1 MAQTPIHYELYIRR
15 MPGAP
20 WTLSLATED
29 RAIALATAESLL
41 AERQAAAVKVTKETM
56 DAETLGFRTATIL
69 AKGEVEVK
77 AKKAKVEDQAP
88 LCVSPSDLYSMH
100 SRDRI
105 TRLLEE
111 WLNRNGITAFELLHR
126 ADMAELLEGS
136 EMDLQ
141 GAIQKISI
149 PESQSRGLS
158 VHEIVRSFQGLTE
171 RTLERIRTDHKKG
184 RFPDP
189 STEGFAQAAVRLYSQ
204 PDPSYLLGGG
214 VAAHL
219 APARNWKQKVDG
231 LLDLA
236 DKISGNAISMAEGPK
251 ALAFKVL
258 EQPLSEILGS
268 KKGLADLLGANLNLG
283 QRLAAMT
290 RLAAPKAVD
299 DLIRIDPAMAKAIPP
314 LEGPAVRLAQW
325 LGHEAFF
332 AVRAS
337 IARQILRDLLG
348 PRRLCPDNAAQEVEM
363 LRALAMAL
371 TFGAGKLMTPEDVQ
385 AAFVD
390 RSRMLMSTEFVTAYV
405 GSDRTAF
412 EEAEA
417 LIRLLE
423 NVIGAANKREAA
435 RWIRS
440 NVGALKFER
449 DVVGQ
454 IQPPRS
460 KLQALARMQSSITK
474 AGLTPEDTDP
484 ILKRIGEV
492 GGLVEAESKYIAT
505 IMKAQLTPA
514 NRLMMLLALS
524 LGEAGPSGPVADKAK
539 VEAMKLLRLPEV
551 RKEIAASPDTAAAV
565 KRFLEAS
572 VPAQV
577 SSNG

>member
-1 MAQTPIHYELYIRR
+1 MTQSPVHYELFIRR
-15 MPGAP
+15 KSGAP
-20 WTLSLATED
+20 WALALATED

-56 DAETLGFRTATIL
+56 DAETLGFRTSTIL
-69 AKGEVEVK
+69 AKGEVEVRAK
-77 AKKAKVEDQAP
+77 AEAKVEDQAP

-105 TRLLEE
+105 GRVLEE
-111 WLNRNGITAFELLHR
+111 WLNRHGATPFELLHR
-126 ADMAELLEGS
+126 PDLAEQLEGAG
-136 EMDLQ
+136 MDLQ

-149 PESQSRGLS
+149 PEAQSRGLS
-158 VHEIVRSFQGLTE
+158 VHEVMRTFQGLTE
-171 RTLERIRTDHKKG
+171 RTLERIRTDHKKH

-189 STEGFAQAAVRLYSQ
+189 NTEGFAQAAVRLYGQ
-204 PDPSYLLGGG
+204 PDSSYLLGGG

-219 APARNWKQKVDG
+219 ASARNWKQKVAG

-236 DKISGNAISMAEGPK
+236 DKITGAAMPMADGPK

-268 KKGLADLLGANLNLG
+268 KKGLSDLLGKNLNLG
-283 QRLAAMT
+283 QRLVAMT
-290 RLAAPKAVD
+290 RLAAPTAVD
-299 DLIRIDPAMAKAIPP
+299 DLIRIEPAIAKSLPP

-332 AVRAS
+332 TVRAS
-337 IARQILRDLLG
+337 IARQILRDLVG

-371 TFGAGKLMTPEDVQ
+371 TFGAGKLMTPQDVQ

-390 RSRMLMSTEFVTAYV
+390 RSRMLMSTEFVTAYM
-405 GSDRTAF
+405 GDDSTAV
-412 EEAEA
+412 EDVEA

-423 NVIGAANKREAA
+423 NVIGGANKREAA

-454 IQPPRS
+454 IEPPRT
-460 KLQALARMQSSITK
+460 KLQALARMQRSITK

-484 ILKRIGEV
+484 IVKRIGEV

-505 IMKAQLTPA
+505 IMKAQITA
-514 NRLMMLLALS
+514 SNRLMMLLTLS
-524 LGEAGPSGPVADKAK
+524 LGEAGPSGPVADRAK
-539 VEAMKLLRLPEV
+539 VETMKLLRLPEV
-551 RKEIAASPDTAAAV
+551 RKEIAASPETALAV

-572 VPAQV
+572 APV
-577 SSNG
+577 

>member
-1 MAQTPIHYELYIRR
+1 MAQPPIHYELYIRR
-15 MPGAP
+15 IPGAP

-29 RAIALATAESLL
+29 RAVALATAESLM

-56 DAETLGFRTATIL
+56 DAETMGFRTSTIL
-69 AKGEVEVK
+69 AKGEVEAK
-77 AKKAKVEDQAP
+77 AKKAKIEDQAP

-105 TRLLEE
+105 TRLLED
-111 WLNRNGITAFELLHR
+111 WLNRNGVTAFELLHR
-126 ADMAELLEGS
+126 ADLAELLEGS
-136 EMDLQ
+136 GMDLQ

-158 VHEIVRSFQGLTE
+158 VHEVVRSFQGLTE
-171 RTLERIRTDHKKG
+171 RTLERIQNDHIKG

-189 STEGFAQAAVRLYSQ
+189 ATEGFAEAAVRLYSQ

-219 APARNWKQKVDG
+219 AHARNWKQKVDA

-236 DKISGNAISMAEGPK
+236 DKVSGAAIPMADGPK

-299 DLIRIDPAMAKAIPP
+299 DLIRIEPAIAKSLPA
-314 LEGPAVRLAQW
+314 LEGPAVRLAKW
-325 LGHEAFF
+325 LGHDAFF

-390 RSRMLMSTEFVTAYV
+390 RSRMLMSSEFVTAFV

-423 NVIGAANKREAA
+423 NVIGGANKREAA

-449 DVVGQ
+449 DVLGQ
-454 IQPPRS
+454 IQPART
-460 KLQALARMQSSITK
+460 KLQVLARMQRSITK
-474 AGLTPEDTDP
+474 AGLTVEDTDP
-484 ILKRIGEV
+484 IVKRIGDV

-505 IMKAQLTPA
+505 IMKAQVTSA
-514 NRLMMLLALS
+514 NRLMMLMALS
-524 LGEAGPSGPVADKAK
+524 SGEAGPSGPVADKAQA
-539 VEAMKLLRLPEV
+539 EAMKLLRLPDV
-551 RKEIAASPDTAAAV
+551 RKEIAASPDMATAV

-572 VPAQV
+572 APAKVPP
-577 SSNG
+577 NG

>member
-1 MAQTPIHYELYIRR
+1 MAQAPIHYELYIRR
-15 MPGAP
+15 VPGAP

-41 AERQAAAVKVTKETM
+41 LERQAAAVRVTKETM
-56 DAETLGFRTATIL
+56 DSETLGFRTSTIL
-69 AKGEVEVK
+69 AKGEVDVK
-77 AKKAKVEDQAP
+77 AKKVRAEDQAP

-136 EMDLQ
+136 GMDLQ

-158 VHEIVRSFQGLTE
+158 VHEVVRSFQGLTE

-189 STEGFAQAAVRLYSQ
+189 NTEGFAQAAVRLYSQ

-236 DKISGNAISMAEGPK
+236 DKISGAAIPMADGPK

-299 DLIRIDPAMAKAIPP
+299 DLILIDPAMAKSLPP
-314 LEGPAVRLAQW
+314 LQGPAVRLAQW

-371 TFGAGKLMTPEDVQ
+371 TFGAGKLMTAEDVQ

-405 GSDRTAF
+405 GNDRTAF

-440 NVGALKFER
+440 NIGALKFER
-449 DVVGQ
+449 DVIGQ
-454 IQPPRS
+454 IQPPRT
-460 KLQALARMQSSITK
+460 KLQTLARMQRSITK

-505 IMKAQLTPA
+505 IMKAQVTPS
-514 NRLMMLLALS
+514 NRLMVLLALAA
-524 LGEAGPSGPVADKAK
+524 GDAGPSGPVSDRAKA
-539 VEAMKLLRLPEV
+539 EAMKLLRQPEV
-551 RKEIAASPDTAAAV
+551 RKDLAASPETAAAV
-565 KRFLEAS
+565 KRFLEGAAS
-572 VPAQV
+572 IQAP
-577 SSNG
+577 SHS

>member
-1 MAQTPIHYELYIRR
+1 MAQAPIHYELYIRR
-15 MPGAP
+15 VLGAP

-29 RAIALATAESLL
+29 RASALATAEAML

-56 DAETLGFRTATIL
+56 DAETLGFRTSTIL

-105 TRLLEE
+105 GRLLDE
-111 WLNRNGITAFELLHR
+111 WLNRNGVTAFELLHR
-126 ADMAELLEGS
+126 ADLAELLEGS

-149 PESQSRGLS
+149 PESQSRALPLHD
-158 VHEIVRSFQGLTE
+158 VIRTFQGLTE
-171 RTLERIRTDHKKG
+171 RTLERIRTDQKKA

-189 STEGFAQAAVRLYSQ
+189 ATEGFAQAAVRLYSQ
-204 PDPSYLLGGG
+204 PDPAYLLGGG

-219 APARNWKQKVDG
+219 AHARNWKEKVAG

-236 DKISGNAISMAEGPK
+236 DKITGAAIPMADGPK

-268 KKGLADLLGANLNLG
+268 KKGLSDLLGASLNLG
-283 QRLAAMT
+283 ERLAAMT
-290 RLAAPKAVD
+290 RLAIPQAVD
-299 DLIRIDPAMAKAIPP
+299 DLIRIDPAIGKCLPP

-337 IARQILRDLLG
+337 IARQILRDLLS

-363 LRALAMAL
+363 LRALAMVL
-371 TFGAGKLMTPEDVQ
+371 TFGAGKLMTPQDVQ

-390 RSRMLMSTEFVTAYV
+390 RSRLLMSTEFVTAYM
-405 GSDRTAF
+405 GNDRTAF
-412 EEAEA
+412 EEVEA

-423 NVIGAANKREAA
+423 NVIGGANKREAA

-449 DVVGQ
+449 DGVGQ
-454 IQPPRS
+454 IQPPRT
-460 KLQALARMQSSITK
+460 KLQVLAWMQRSITK
-474 AGLTPEDTDP
+474 AGLTSEDADP
-484 ILKRIGEV
+484 IVKRIGEV

-505 IMKAQLTPA
+505 IVKAQVAPA

-524 LGEAGPSGPVADKAK
+524 LGETGPSGPVASRAKA
-539 VEAMKLLRLPEV
+539 EAMKLLRLPEV
-551 RKEIAASPDTAAAV
+551 RQEIAASPDTAAAV

-572 VPAQV
+572 APAQV
-577 SSNG
+577 PSNG